1 MACPAS
7 SKAMDASMQKMP
19 VDTQHELNTMFHQAK
34 WNCFFNAFPITE
46 SIDKLFFLFGSG
58 TEKNLGWNKNSL
70 YLINSIQNIQQ
81 IQYTE
86 LVCLFLGFQFSTLNW
101 FSIFWDFNSV
111 DWIGWFFL

>member
-19 VDTQHELNTMFHQAK
+19 VDTQNELNTMFHQAK

-58 TEKNLGWNKNSL
+58 TEKNLGWNKNSV
-70 YLINSIQNIQQ
+70 YLINSIQKKNK
-81 IQYTE
+81 
-86 LVCLFLGFQFSTLNW
+86 FSTLNW
-101 FSIFWDFNSV
+101 FVFFWVSNLVHLIGFPFFWISIQ
-111 DWIGWFFL
+111 